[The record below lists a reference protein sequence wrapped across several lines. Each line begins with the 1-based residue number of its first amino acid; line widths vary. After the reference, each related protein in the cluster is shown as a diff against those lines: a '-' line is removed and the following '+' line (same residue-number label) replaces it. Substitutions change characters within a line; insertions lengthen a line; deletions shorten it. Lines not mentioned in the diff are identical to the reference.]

1 MKKKIVRH
9 QNSSPT
15 ALLSNVNQFAKSA
28 TRAIHELVLLRK
40 KNAALRKA
48 NNKLSRRCRTK
59 KRRIQ
64 KEELLSLRNA
74 QDFQAQNNVNTQLQ
88 TNLAESSSR
97 TKVSALQQRRC
108 KSCGEFSHNVRTCQ
122 NIRVELGNFESE

>member
-15 ALLSNVNQFAKSA
+15 ALLSSINQFAKSA
-28 TRAIHELVLLRK
+28 TRAIHELVLLRE

-48 NNKLSRRCRTK
+48 NNKLNRRCRTK

-64 KEELLSLRNA
+64 EKGSLSLRNA
-74 QDFQAQNNVNTQLQ
+74 QNFQAQNNVNTQLQ
-88 TNLAESSSR
+88 TDLAESSSR
-97 TKVSALQQRRC
+97 TKVSVLQQRRC
-108 KSCGEFSHNVRTCQ
+108 KSYEEFSHNVRTCQ
-122 NIRVELGNFESE
+122 NIRIKLGDFEFE